1 MPTGVPRAG
10 DTKFEILAAVK
21 DHWSGARYG
30 PTVGELATSVG
41 LSARSTAQFHIN
53 DLLEDGYLVHVEGK
67 PRTLSVTKKGKRL
80 VKVVRE
86 LETM

>member
-10 DTKFEILAAVK
+10 DTKFDVLVAVM
-21 DHWSGARYG
+21 DHWSGARFG
-30 PTVGELATSVG
+30 PTVAELATTVG

-53 DLLEDGYLVHVEGK
+53 DLLDDGYLVHVQGK
-67 PRTLSVTKKGKRL
+67 PRTLSATKKGKRL

>member
-1 MPTGVPRAG
+1 V
-10 DTKFEILAAVK
+10 V
-21 DHWSGARYG
+21 DHWSGTRYG
-30 PTVGELATSVG
+30 PTVGELATTVG

-53 DLLEDGYLVHVEGK
+53 DLLSDGFLVHVQGK
-67 PRTLSVTKKGKRL
+67 PRTLSPTKKGKRL

>member
-10 DTKFEILAAVK
+10 DTKFDVLAAVV
-21 DHWSGARYG
+21 DHWRGARYG
-30 PTVGELATSVG
+30 PTVGELATTVG

-53 DLLEDGYLVHVEGK
+53 DLLTDGYIVHVTGK
-67 PRTLSVTKKGKRL
+67 PRTISATTKGKKL

-86 LETM
+86 LEDM